1 MFKLRNVL
9 IIGLMSFMLVG
20 CVGEK
25 VEVPPA
31 AVGKIMGKDGY
42 RQGTVPTSK
51 FRLDWCV
58 RFCDSLVTMSVA
70 DFSINE
76 TMDLFMPQ
84 DRLVM
89 DFDLRLTLT
98 PKAEQYDSL
107 FDRIPPIGGQGVQV
121 IPMESVY
128 VTYAQQIIRSEAREI
143 LSKYT
148 IAEVAS
154 SREAVNIELTTALT
168 ETINERTPFMVRY
181 LGIADIGYP
190 EVITTAQIKAAERR
204 EAIQQEEAQLEISKV
219 SLERQLQEARL
230 QRAIDVEAA
239 QAESDVN
246 LILADS
252 VTEEYITYKQLE
264 ALQKISVSDNVVYMP
279 IEMLSSMAA
288 QVKLGNN

>member
-1 MFKLRNVL
+1 MYKSIKTLVL
-9 IIGLMSFMLVG
+9 VAMLGVFLVG

-25 VEVPPA
+25 VEVGPA

-42 RQGTVPTSK
+42 REGTVSTSK
-51 FRLDWCV
+51 FRLDFCV

-107 FDRIPPIGGQGVQV
+107 FDRIPPNGKV
-121 IPMESVY
+121 IPMPTVY
-128 VTYAQQIIRSEAREI
+128 TTYAQQIIRSEAREI

-148 IAEVAS
+148 INEVAS
-154 SREAVNIELTTALT
+154 SREAINVELTEALT
-168 ETINERTPFMVRY
+168 ATINERTPFQVRY

-190 EVITTAQIKAAERR
+190 DVITNAQIKAAERR
-204 EAIQQEEAQLEISKV
+204 EAIQQEEALLEISKV
-219 SLERQLQEARL
+219 ALERELQETRL
-230 QRAIDVEAA
+230 QRTIDVEAA
-239 QAESDVN
+239 QAEADVN

-252 VTEEYITYKQLE
+252 VTEEYITYKQLQ
-264 ALQKISVSDNVVYMP
+264 ALQTIAGSSNTKFLPV
-279 IEMLSSMAA
+279 EMLSTMAA
-288 QVKLGNN
+288 QIELAKEVN